1 MSRNTWSTSSTG
13 GTSARSWIDVYMAPI
28 AACVADPRFDKPGEH
43 WNKYRVEAW
52 DKPEVLV
59 RAAAVESPN
68 TEQRAQWL
76 AEALADLA
84 PEALAAVS
92 TGVAESNVL
101 AVPGLRAL
109 AARGG
114 SSRAV
119 VAARTVVMGLAT
131 DLPGR
136 LPR

>member
-1 MSRNTWSTSSTG
+1 MASVVWPVLDDLITVSLSGARMLP
-13 GTSARSWIDVYMAPI
+13 GTADV
-28 AACVADPRFDKPGEH
+28 
-43 WNKYRVEAW
+43 
-52 DKPEVLV
+52 
-59 RAAAVESPN
+59 
-68 TEQRAQWL
+68 

-136 LPR
+136 LPG